1 MAELNRPCTY
11 GGFSSIVNAA
21 LKRILFLYFTT
32 VQSLELIIIS
42 YIKGKHALII
52 LPTGHRKSLIYQ
64 AAPDI
69 ASESAARGLVSG
81 KERAII

>member
-1 MAELNRPCTY
+1 MAELNTPCTY

-21 LKRILFLYFTT
+21 LKKNFVPLLRNSSKLGITHYFLDQRKACILL
-32 VQSLELIIIS
+32 
-42 YIKGKHALII
+42 
-52 LPTGHRKSLIYQ
+52 TGHRKSLIYQ

-81 KERAII
+81 KERAL